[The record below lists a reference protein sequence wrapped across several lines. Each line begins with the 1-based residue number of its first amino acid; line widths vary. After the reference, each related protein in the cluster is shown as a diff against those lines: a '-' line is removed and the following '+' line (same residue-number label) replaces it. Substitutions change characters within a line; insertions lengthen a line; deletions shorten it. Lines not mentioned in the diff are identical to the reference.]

1 MVERVAE
8 VATQRVVKEEAPAW
22 TKLSVA
28 VLAARAQRALSVLPP
43 LFTHKTS
50 LHNSSRKSLLRD
62 YFEI

>member
-28 VLAARAQRALSVLPP
+28 VLPARATRSVGVAASV
-43 LFTHKTS
+43 HAQNK
-50 LHNSSRKSLLRD
+50 SS
-62 YFEI
+62 